1 MRLSRK
7 KILALCMSGALVLA
21 SIPGMYVK
29 SVAAKKNNSPVIRL
43 NTTSIKI
50 VKGKKKTLKVTV
62 KNVKKLKKV
71 TYNYANHFSQLLFY
85 IIDNPSAISCRL
97 HFY

>member
-43 NTTSIKI
+43 NTTSIKL
-50 VKGKKKTLKVTV
+50 VK
-62 KNVKKLKKV
+62 
-71 TYNYANHFSQLLFY
+71 
-85 IIDNPSAISCRL
+85 
-97 HFY
+97 

>member
-43 NTTSIKI
+43 TRQVS
-50 VKGKKKTLKVTV
+50 
-62 KNVKKLKKV
+62 KL
-71 TYNYANHFSQLLFY
+71 
-85 IIDNPSAISCRL
+85 
-97 HFY
+97 

>member
-43 NTTSIKI
+43 NTTSIKL
-50 VKGKKKTLKVTV
+50 VKGKNIKSHGKKC
-62 KNVKKLKKV
+62 KKIKK
-71 TYNYANHFSQLLFY
+71 SDFY
-85 IIDNPSAISCRL
+85 KQK
-97 HFY
+97 